1 MPTSSADA
9 SPNDIR
15 AAIRWAIPRLA
26 QITATPRLE
35 AEVLLSHH
43 LKTTRAHLLA
53 HPELRLSPA
62 QRAAY
67 ADDVR
72 ERAAGTPLPYI
83 TGEREFFGLLFAV
96 TPDVLIPR
104 PETETLVEIAL
115 AWLARQP
122 AQAAIRAVDVGAGSG
137 CIAVTLAAHRRD
149 LHICAIDLSRAALR
163 VARANAERHHVAAR
177 VSCVQ
182 SDLLSAMAGP
192 LDLIISNPPYV
203 AAKAWATLP
212 TSVQRE
218 PRLALLSGAEGLDA
232 TRRLL
237 EQAARRLAP
246 GGLLLIE
253 IGERQANAA
262 QAKAQA
268 AFPDAS
274 IRIVPDLAGKDR
286 VLHVSFHKQTRQVRE
301 TCRV

>member
-1 MPTSSADA
+1 MPTSSAD
-9 SPNDIR
+9 R
-15 AAIRWAIPRLA
+15 AATVKSALRWTIPRLA
-26 QITATPRLE
+26 PITDAPRLE
-35 AEVLLSHH
+35 AELLLSHH

-53 HPELRLSPA
+53 HPEIRLSPA

-67 ADDVR
+67 ERDVR
-72 ERAAGTPLPYI
+72 ERATGTPLPYL
-83 TGEREFFGLLFAV
+83 TGEREFFGLTFAV

-122 AQAAIRAVDVGAGSG
+122 APEAIRAVDVGAGSG
-137 CIAVTLAAHRRD
+137 CIAVTLATHRPALR
-149 LHICAIDLSRAALR
+149 ICAGDLSRAALR
-163 VARANAERHHVAAR
+163 VARANAERHHVAGR
-177 VSCVQ
+177 VSFVQ

-203 AAKAWATLP
+203 ATEAWAALP
-212 TSVQRE
+212 ISVQRE
-218 PRLALLSGAEGLDA
+218 PRMALLSGAEGLDA
-232 TRRLL
+232 IRRLL

-253 IGERQANAA
+253 IGEGQANAA
-262 QAKAQA
+262 RAYTQA
-268 AFPDAS
+268 ALPDAA

-286 VLHVSFHKQTRQVRE
+286 GIEVRANPCE
-301 TCRV
+301 G

>member
-1 MPTSSADA
+1 MPTSSANA
-9 SPNDIR
+9 GPNDIR

-35 AEVLLSHH
+35 TEILLSHL

-53 HPELRLSPA
+53 HPEMTLSPA

-67 ADDVR
+67 QANVR

-83 TGEREFFGLLFAV
+83 TGEREFFGLTFTV
-96 TPDVLIPR
+96 TPEVLIPR

-137 CIAVTLAAHRRD
+137 CITVALAAHRPT
-149 LHICAIDLSRAALR
+149 LHICAVDLSRAALR

-177 VSCVQ
+177 VSFVQ
-182 SDLLSAMAGP
+182 SDLLSALGTSCS
-192 LDLIISNPPYV
+192 LDLIVSNPPYV
-203 AAKAWATLP
+203 AAEAWATLP

-232 TRRLL
+232 IRHLL
-237 EQAARRLAP
+237 EQASRRLAP

-274 IRIVPDLAGKDR
+274 IRVVPDLAGKDR
-286 VLHVSFHKQTRQVRE
+286 VLEVRFHEQT
-301 TCRV
+301 